1 MTGPRRPSARVQLA
15 AVFRKEIRQTVR
27 DRRMMFLLVAA
38 PLLQTLVFGFAVDF
52 TVDRVPV
59 VVVDRDGTDLSRLH
73 TRRLLAD
80 GTLRLVAAGADLAE
94 AAPDATRGPAEAEAA
109 LDEGD
114 AAAAV
119 IVPPRFGAELLAGR
133 SPEVQ
138 VVIDGTDPNRSTVA
152 GATASRYFG
161 EVAEDLAR
169 ARLAAAGRTPP
180 AQLALAP
187 RILYNPT
194 LQSPPYMIPGIAA
207 LLLLVVTTIVTAMG
221 LAREREMGT
230 LEQVLVTP
238 IRPTVL
244 LFGKIAPY
252 VVIGFVDVLL
262 LVAAGIWV
270 FGVPLRGPLSALFVG
285 TLLYLLTTL
294 GVGLL
299 ISTISRTQQQS
310 FLAGFLFVLPAVLL
324 SGVMSPIRAMPG
336 WLQAITWVNPVRH
349 YAEVARSCLLRGAG
363 FGDLAVPLAALALIG
378 GAVFALAV
386 VRFRTRLG

>member
-1 MTGPRRPSARVQLA
+1 VSELRRPSARVQLA
-15 AVFRKEIRQTVR
+15 AVFRKEVRQTVR

-38 PLLQTLVFGFAVDF
+38 PLLQTVVFGYAVDF
-52 TVDRVPV
+52 TVDGVPA

-73 TRRLLAD
+73 ARRLLAD
-80 GTLRLVAAGADLAE
+80 GTLRRVPAEGGLAGAE
-94 AAPDATRGPAEAEAA
+94 SA
-109 LDEGD
+109 LDVGS

-119 IVPPRFGAELLAGR
+119 IVPPRFGADLVAGR

-152 GATASRYFG
+152 GAAASRYFG

-194 LQSPPYMIPGIAA
+194 LESPPYMIPGIAA
-207 LLLLVVTTIVTAMG
+207 MLLLVVTTIVTAMG

-238 IRPTVL
+238 IRPVVL

-252 VVIGFVDVLL
+252 VVIGFADLML
-262 LVAAGIWV
+262 LVAAGAWV
-270 FGVPLRGPLSALFVG
+270 FGVPLRGPLAVLVVG

-310 FLAGFLFVLPAVLL
+310 FLAGILFLLPAVLL
-324 SGVMSPIRAMPG
+324 SGVMSPVRAMPA

-349 YAEVARSCLLRGAG
+349 YAEVMRSCLLRGAG
-363 FGDLAVPLAALALIG
+363 FADLAVPLAALALIG

-386 VRFRTRLG
+386 ARFRTRLA